1 MNDAAVF
8 VLLLMA
14 AVVLFFGMLIGH
26 NMGRDPVEA
35 GVGRTFQCE
44 KVDAVKVDG
53 EYLKGEACRAVDK

>member
-1 MNDAAVF
+1 MGDFLGVFIVIGLVFATVYVLGLDA
-8 VLLLMA
+8 
-14 AVVLFFGMLIGH
+14 GE
-26 NMGRDPVEA
+26 DSVEA